1 MIIAPPVWLV
11 SVIQWVQ
18 TTTQF
23 PEFVNANGWLWAAAE
38 TVHFMGLCLLLGTI
52 GAFDLRLLGVAKNL
66 PIGPIERLIPWGV
79 SGFVICALT
88 GAFFVFGNHW
98 TANAYLANPAFQWK
112 MLLIML
118 AGINV
123 LAFNKLK
130 LPGRVAVLGAGSRV
144 PLSAK
149 VIAATSLVLWIAVIV
164 LGRFLPILG
173 DAF

>member
-1 MIIAPPVWLV
+1 MIITPPVWLV
-11 SVIQWVQ
+11 SIIQWVQ
-18 TTTQF
+18 ISTKF

-52 GAFDLRLLGVAKNL
+52 GAYDLRLLGVAKNL
-66 PIGPIERLIPWGV
+66 PIGALERLIPWGV
-79 SGFVICALT
+79 AGFGICALT

-112 MLLIML
+112 MLLILL

-123 LAFNKLK
+123 MAFNALG
-130 LPGRVAVLGAGSRV
+130 LPRRVAVVPTGTRV
-144 PLSAK
+144 PLSAQ
-149 VIAATSLVLWIAVIV
+149 VIAATSLVFWIAVIV